1 MQVTAHVALK
11 AKTQHA
17 LRMLQQHP
25 EGLTSNEAR
34 RLGCGD
40 RFAARVDEL
49 RAAFGDE
56 AIPDKWESVGKVR
69 FKRYRWVEPGPAQ
82 RSLEI

>member
-1 MQVTAHVALK
+1 
-11 AKTQHA
+11 
-17 LRMLQQHP
+17 MLQQNP

-49 RAAFGDE
+49 RSAFGDD
-56 AIPDKWESVGKVR
+56 AIPDEWESDGKAR

-82 RSLEI
+82 GTLAL